1 MTTVIEKDENVMV
14 FQPKLAQLL
23 GLNETI
29 IINQI
34 HYWLKK
40 KKNIIDGR
48 PWVYNTYENWQE
60 QICFLSVSTIKK
72 AIKKLESMGIVIA
85 GNFNRSK
92 IDKTKWYTIDYEV
105 IQKLYETEN
114 EKIFEDK
121 ISQTIDKNN
130 PISDINKQR
139 TDTNELSKGSE
150 LLEEEVR
157 CNQAIPETTTK
168 TNSKDNKDT
177 QEDEGLRA
185 VFRRVVEFFSENI
198 RLPSPYELEKIKCL
212 CEEFKDSELILFAV
226 EQSVESNARNLRYVE
241 KVLYSWLDKGIK
253 TRNAA
258 EAYVKNYKKYKGDGE
273 NERSRGIYGDN
284 KCHNSKDPSRY
295 SSKWSGYKPPKPK
308 GSADIDVEGLI

>member
-23 GLNETI
+23 GLNEAI

-72 AIKKLESMGIVIA
+72 AIKKMESMGIVIA

-92 IDKTKWYTIDYEV
+92 IDKTKWYTIDYEA

-121 ISQTIDKNN
+121 ISQTMNKNN
-130 PISDINKQR
+130 SISDINNQA
-139 TDTNELSKGSE
+139 TDINELSKESE
-150 LLEEEVR
+150 LLEEEVS

-177 QEDEGLRA
+177 QEDESLIA
-185 VFRRVVEFFSENI
+185 VFKGVVEFYSENI
-198 RLPSPYELEKIKCL
+198 RLPSHYELEKIKYL
-212 CEEFKDSELILFAV
+212 CDEFKDSDLILFAM

-273 NERSRGIYGDN
+273 NGRFAGIYGEN
-284 KCHNSKDPSRY
+284 KCHNSKDASKCN
-295 SSKWSGYKPPKPK
+295 SKWSGYKPPKPK